1 MKKIAALALSLFITY
16 GTALADTP
24 KDADA
29 QPAKPATPAK
39 PKPAKKA
46 DKSDAAIAAEIEE
59 LRQAV
64 QAQQEELQLL
74 KEQLAKRDRQIDEA
88 RDAAAAANAKAAE
101 ASTKAT
107 EAANTSAE
115 VKSSETTLTSTVS
128 DLKASNA
135 ALTTSV
141 ATVAKDAKSTAAAA
155 AQSEP
160 EGTASI
166 HYKGITFSPGGFLAA
181 ETAYRT
187 KSAQA
192 DVNTPFT
199 GIPFPGNDLSKLSE
213 FNASGRQSRLSF
225 LAEGKA
231 DNVKLTGYYET
242 DWLGTGVTSNNR
254 QSNSYVMRQ
263 RQIWGQ
269 AAFSNGWTVT
279 GGQMWSL
286 ATETRKALDNRT
298 EATPMTVDAQYNVG
312 FTWARQYGFRVTKNV
327 NDKFWLGFSAEGAQ
341 ATVTNHASPTSYLV
355 GGLGAGGGLLNF
367 ADTTGYSANPAPD
380 FIVKAAFEPGRG
392 HYEIFGVV
400 SQFRNR
406 VFPCSPAATAI
417 TLPAVC
423 DTGAGGAP
431 VGASAA
437 SAFNNSNTGGGIGVN
452 ARLPLDPGK
461 KIEVGVHAF
470 GGDGV
475 GRYSSAQLPDA
486 TVRPDG
492 TLALVR
498 GGSGLGTLELHPSPK
513 LDVYF
518 DYGIEYA
525 YRTAYTFQNAAGTTT
540 TAVGYGS
547 PLFNESGCE
556 AAPPLPTGAG
566 PFTGTTAPGGFNPSS
581 AGGCTGDVRNIQEG
595 TVGFWHKLY
604 QGPKGGLRWG
614 IQYSYIFKTT
624 WSGNNNTPTAPGVNA
639 KAVDN
644 MVFTSFRYYIP

>member
-1 MKKIAALALSLFITY
+1 MKKIAALVLSLFLSY
-16 GTALADTP
+16 GIAFADTP

-29 QPAKPATPAK
+29 QPAKPNTPAK
-39 PKPAKKA
+39 SKTASKT
-46 DKSDAAIAAEIEE
+46 DKSDSAIAAEIEE
-59 LRQAV
+59 LRQAI

-88 RDAAAAANAKAAE
+88 RDAAAAANARAAE
-101 ASTKAT
+101 AATKAT
-107 EAANTSAE
+107 EAVNTSAE
-115 VKSSETTLTSTVS
+115 VKSNEATINTTVS
-128 DLKASNA
+128 DLKESNEALAS
-135 ALTTSV
+135 TV
-141 ATVAKDAKSTAAAA
+141 ATVAKDAATTKGNAA
-155 AQSEP
+155 AQGGE

-166 HYKGITFSPGGFLAA
+166 HFKGITFSPGGFLAA

-187 KSAQA
+187 RAAQA

-199 GIPFPGNDLSKLSE
+199 GIPFPGADLSRISE
-213 FNASGRQSRLSF
+213 NNFSGRQSRLSF

-269 AAFSNGWTVT
+269 AAFSSGWTIT

-312 FTWARQYGFRVTKNV
+312 FTWARQYGFRVTKNF

-341 ATVTNHASPTSYLV
+341 TTLTNHNSPTAVLV
-355 GGLGAGGGLLNF
+355 GGAGAGGGLLNF
-367 ADTTGYSANPAPD
+367 VDTTGYSNNPAPD

-392 HYEIFGVV
+392 HYEIFGVL
-400 SQFRNR
+400 SQFRGQ
-406 VFPCSPAATAI
+406 VYPCTPTPTTILLPAACGG
-417 TLPAVC
+417 VG
-423 DTGAGGAP
+423 GAGNGTN
-431 VGASAA
+431 
-437 SAFNNSNTGGGIGVN
+437 AFKDSVTGGGIGVN

-461 KIEVGVHAF
+461 KIEVGVHVF

-486 TVRPDG
+486 TLRPDG
-492 TLALVR
+492 TLALIR
-498 GGSGLGTLELHPSPK
+498 GGSALGTIELHPMPK

-518 DYGIEYA
+518 DYGAEYA
-525 YRTAYTFQNAAGTTT
+525 FRAAYTYQTNPAAPGVPLTV
-540 TAVGYGS
+540 AVGYGS
-547 PLFNESGCE
+547 PYFNNTPCE
-556 AAPPLPTGAG
+556 ALPPAPAVGA
-566 PFTGTTAPGGFNPSS
+566 PFGNTS
-581 AGGCTGDVRNIQEG
+581 AGGCNGDIRHIQEG
-595 TVGFWHKLY
+595 TVGFWHKIY

-614 IQYSYIFKTT
+614 LQYSYIFKTT
-624 WSGNNNTPTAPGVNA
+624 WSGNNSQANVNPALPGLNA
-639 KAVDN
+639 RGVDN
-644 MVFTSFRYYIP
+644 MLFTSFRYYIP

>member
-1 MKKIAALALSLFITY
+1 MKKIAALVLGLFLSHGMAF
-16 GTALADTP
+16 ADTP

-29 QPAKPATPAK
+29 PPAKPATPAK
-39 PKPAKKA
+39 SKSATKT
-46 DKSDAAIAAEIEE
+46 DKSDSAIAAEIEE
-59 LRQAV
+59 LRQAI

-107 EAANTSAE
+107 EAANASAE
-115 VKSSETTLTSTVS
+115 VKSSEATINTTVS

-135 ALTTSV
+135 ALTTTV
-141 ATVAKDAKSTAAAA
+141 ATVAKDSAAA
-155 AQSEP
+155 AQAKPDE
-160 EGTASI
+160 TATI
-166 HYKGITFSPGGFLAA
+166 HFKGITFTPGGFLAA
-181 ETAYRT
+181 ETAFRT
-187 KSAQA
+187 RSAQA

-199 GIPFPGNDLSKLSE
+199 GIPFPGNDFSKISE

-231 DNVKLTGYYET
+231 DNVKLTGYYEL

-269 AAFSNGWTVT
+269 AALSNGWSFT

-298 EATPMTVDAQYNVG
+298 EATPMTIDAQYNVG
-312 FTWARQYGFRVTKNV
+312 FTWARQYGFRVTKNF
-327 NDKFWLGFSAEGAQ
+327 NDKFWLGFSAEGSQ
-341 ATVTNHASPTSYLV
+341 TTITNHNSPTAVLV
-355 GGLGAGGGLLNF
+355 GGAGAGGGLLNF
-367 ADTTGYSANPAPD
+367 SDTTGYSANPTPD

-400 SQFRNR
+400 SEFRDR
-406 VFPCSPAATAI
+406 IYPCTPTPTTIVLPAACGG
-417 TLPAVC
+417 V
-423 DTGAGGAP
+423 GGAAN
-431 VGASAA
+431 GTN
-437 SAFNNSNTGGGIGVN
+437 AFSNSVTGGGLGVN
-452 ARLPLDPGK
+452 ARLPLDPAK
-461 KIEVGVHAF
+461 KIEFGVHAF

-486 TVRPDG
+486 TLRPDG

-498 GGSGLGTLELHPSPK
+498 GASGLGTLELHATPK

-525 YRTAYTFQNAAGTTT
+525 FRAAYTYQTNPPAPAVPATV
-540 TAVGYGS
+540 AVGYGS
-547 PLFNESGCE
+547 PYYNNAACE
-556 AAPPLPTGAG
+556 ALPAAPAVGA
-566 PFTGTTAPGGFNPSS
+566 PFGNTS
-581 AGGCTGDVRNIQEG
+581 AGGCIGDLRNIQEG

-614 IQYSYIFKTT
+614 IQYSYFVKNS
-624 WSGNNNTPTAPGVNA
+624 WSGNNSAANISNATAGVNA

-644 MVFTSFRYYIP
+644 VVLTSFRYYIP